1 MAARG
6 QAGYSAL
13 HQQQLQMQQLSNA
26 GMKQMPPLQQMG
38 YRSKGQGSLKN
49 SPHALAQQ
57 MRQGGFPMGMKNGK
71 PVYMQSS
78 YAQNQALMQALNQGN
93 NRQQAANQ
101 AASMLLPNLG
111 SNSSVTIQV
120 HIFSASKF
128 VKVFFFIF

>member
-1 MAARG
+1 MTSSIFIL
-6 QAGYSAL
+6 QEYS
-13 HQQQLQMQQLSNA
+13 
-26 GMKQMPPLQQMG
+26 
-38 YRSKGQGSLKN
+38 RSVT
-49 SPHALAQQ
+49 
-57 MRQGGFPMGMKNGK
+57 GGFPMGMKNGK

-120 HIFSASKF
+120 HIFSVSKY
-128 VKVFFFIF
+128 VKAFIFIFT